1 MDIFLHSLVLHRI
14 LSFLPKCILRH
25 SNSIVKPNVITTLGG
40 GGRGARRGRLWWSR
54 ASYCTQVNCCLILL
68 LCFFFLILLSNLYT
82 QRWARTY
89 VPKIESYTLYRLSH
103 PGAPVYVGFYCWG
116 TWVAPWVKHRTLAPV
131 RISPF
136 VISSPASDSVRTAQ
150 SLEPATDYGSPSP
163 HPLSKVNIKKL
174 IKIQRKHGFLFLKR
188 S

>member
-1 MDIFLHSLVLHRI
+1 MVLHRI

-40 GGRGARRGRLWWSR
+40 GAGGAEGK
-54 ASYCTQVNCCLILL
+54 VVVVKGLL
-68 LCFFFLILLSNLYT
+68 LYPSELLSDFTFMFFFLILLSNLYT

-150 SLEPATDYGSPSP
+150 SLETATDYGSPSP

-174 IKIQRKHGFLFLKR
+174 IKIQRKYGFLFLKR